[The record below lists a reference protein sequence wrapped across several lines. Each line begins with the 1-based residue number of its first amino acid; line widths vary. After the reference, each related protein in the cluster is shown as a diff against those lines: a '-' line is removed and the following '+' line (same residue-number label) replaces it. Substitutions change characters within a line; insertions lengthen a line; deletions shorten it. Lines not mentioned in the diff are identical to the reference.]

1 MVTKLAN
8 ELSLL
13 PPEDDFR
20 KTMTD
25 NLLTKLYQTG
35 LIPIKRDLSQCEKVT
50 VSSFCRYRREVIV
63 SPCYLLVV
71 SRRRRLPVM
80 MMKLKMS
87 ETMKEATTF
96 IEQGRK
102 YQSFLL

>member
-1 MVTKLAN
+1 MITKLAN

-20 KTMTD
+20 KAMTD

-50 VSSFCRYRREVIV
+50 VSSFCRYSRNVSV
-63 SPCYLLVV
+63 SPCYLWV